1 MLLPPHEPRNADSL
15 GREAALLQL
24 REATSSLLLL
34 LLELASFRGGRREK

>member
-34 LLELASFRGGRREK
+34 LELASFRGGRREK